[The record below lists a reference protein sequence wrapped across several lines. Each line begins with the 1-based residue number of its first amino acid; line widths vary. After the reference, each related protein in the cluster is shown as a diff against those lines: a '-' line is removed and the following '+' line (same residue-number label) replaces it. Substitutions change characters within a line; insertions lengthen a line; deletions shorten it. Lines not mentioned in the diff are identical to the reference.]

1 MVHKIQLGLSNIL
14 MILTDIGETVAL
26 PLLAAA
32 LFCFGE
38 RLGCGDGP
46 KSRSGGV
53 HSLGVEL
60 VGGEGS
66 DNHQNS
72 PPFPLS
78 VYCLSLACRLEG
90 GALRKR
96 CMYLEKS

>member
-1 MVHKIQLGLSNIL
+1 

-26 PLLAAA
+26 LLLAAP

-38 RLGCGDGP
+38 RLGRGDGP
-46 KSRSGGV
+46 RNCSGGV
-53 HSLGVEL
+53 PSLGVEL
-60 VGGEGS
+60 LGGE

-96 CMYLEKS
+96 CMYLKKR